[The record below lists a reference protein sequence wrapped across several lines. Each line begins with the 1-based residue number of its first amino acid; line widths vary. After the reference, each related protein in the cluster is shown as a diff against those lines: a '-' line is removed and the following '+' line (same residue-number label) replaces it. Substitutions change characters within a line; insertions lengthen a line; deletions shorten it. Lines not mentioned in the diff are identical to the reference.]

1 MFLKNID
8 LVTSNCLVPLVAWA
22 RAIAEF
28 VKSQNGSKSPRIQ
41 LLALFCFLGCGPQEL
56 AYRSNLLHVASLSP
70 ELTDQQVEDTG
81 RTVQNY
87 VIDLF
92 GTPDS
97 PKWPMGVEPA
107 VDLEKVTR
115 AAGPVGRNE
124 ARVEHGLYRKH
135 CVQCHGTSGDGMGP
149 ASALLAPYPRDFR
162 RGSFKFK
169 STPIGKKPTHADLV
183 RTLENGLPG
192 TAMPAFKTLNHS
204 KEFAEDVDALAHYVR
219 FLSIRG
225 EVERRLTA
233 AIVNEE
239 IDSEMPRTIASK
251 VAESWALASTYAVP
265 PPSFNSAISSAERL
279 ASIERGKT
287 VFLSELTACS
297 KCHGKAGDGKGISQD
312 FDDWTKDWTIRAGLD
327 PTKKAEWKRMKKFG
341 ILKPVIDSPRNLNLG
356 AFRGGPTREDIYLRI
371 VLGIEGSPMPAI
383 ARKENDNPGI
393 PEEGIRDLVE
403 YVFSLSS
410 LNTKASLN
418 TNGLATTDRGEN
430 HAQAN

>member
-1 MFLKNID
+1 MFLKNKA
-8 LVTSNCLVPLVAWA
+8 LPTSNRLDPLPAWA
-22 RAIAEF
+22 RATAEF
-28 VKSQNGSKSPRIQ
+28 LRIQNGSRLSRIQ
-41 LLALFCFLGCGPQEL
+41 LLALFCVLGCAPQEL
-56 AYRSNLLHVASLSP
+56 AYRSNVLHVASLSP
-70 ELTDQQVEDTG
+70 ESSDQQIEETG

-87 VIDLF
+87 VTDLF

-97 PKWPMGVEPA
+97 PKWPMGIEAA

-124 ARVEHGLYRKH
+124 AKVERGLYRKH
-135 CVQCHGTSGDGMGP
+135 CVQCHGTTGDGMGP

-192 TAMPAFKTLNHS
+192 TAMPAFNTLNHS
-204 KEFAEDVDALAHYVR
+204 KEFVEDVDALAHYVR

-233 AIVNEE
+233 AILNEEILNEE
-239 IDSEMPRTIASK
+239 IDSELPRTIASK
-251 VAESWALASTYAVP
+251 VAESWALASTFAVTP
-265 PPSFNSAISSAERL
+265 PNLSAAITSKERL

-297 KCHGKAGDGKGISQD
+297 KCHGIAGDGKGSSQD
-312 FDDWTKDWTIRAGLD
+312 FDDWTKDWTIRAGID
-327 PTKKAEWKRMKKFG
+327 PAKKAEWKRMKKFG

-403 YVFSLSS
+403 FVFSLSD
-410 LNTKASLN
+410 LNSEGTLGTS
-418 TNGLATTDRGEN
+418 DIRGE
-430 HAQAN
+430 HAQSN